1 LRSGSSYSAEVEP
14 GSDELRIPSASGYL
28 CVGSESLQGDS
39 RPFSE
44 NPKVIGAAKALVET
58 VEETVAT
65 REKITAER

>member
-1 LRSGSSYSAEVEP
+1 
-14 GSDELRIPSASGYL
+14 
-28 CVGSESLQGDS
+28 VGSESLQGDS

>member
-1 LRSGSSYSAEVEP
+1 MLSTLSHNLDPRHKVHVP
-14 GSDELRIPSASGYL
+14 R
-28 CVGSESLQGDS
+28 
-39 RPFSE
+39 